1 MGTSTPCVTT
11 GLRAEA
17 AVLLADTSA
26 WIEFLKGTGSA
37 EAGRMRTAIAER
49 EVVVI
54 DPILLEVMAGARHD
68 DVTRTQRLLE
78 AQQLEPLAPR
88 LDWLDGATIYRELRQ
103 RGVTVRSPVDAL
115 IAAIAIRLDVP
126 VLHRDRDFE
135 AIAGHTPL
143 KVIAA

>member
-1 MGTSTPCVTT
+1 MGTSTPCGPT
-11 GLRAEA
+11 GSRAEA

-68 DVTRTQRLLE
+68 DATRTQRLLE

-88 LDWLDGATIYRELRQ
+88 LDWLDGATICRELRQ

-115 IAAIAIRLDVP
+115 IAAVAIRLDVP

-143 KVIAA
+143 QVIAA

>member
-1 MGTSTPCVTT
+1 MGTSTPCGPT
-11 GLRAEA
+11 GSRAEA

-68 DVTRTQRLLE
+68 DATRTQRLLE
-78 AQQLEPLAPR
+78 AQKLEPLAPR

-115 IAAIAIRLDVP
+115 IAAVAIRLDVP

-135 AIAGHTPL
+135 AIAGHTRL
-143 KVIAA
+143 RLVGV

>member
-1 MGTSTPCVTT
+1 MGTSTPCGPT
-11 GLRAEA
+11 GSRAEA

-68 DVTRTQRLLE
+68 DATRTQRLLE

-115 IAAIAIRLDVP
+115 IAAVAIRLDVP

-135 AIAGHTPL
+135 AIAGHTRL
-143 KVIAA
+143 RLVGV